1 MRKNQVVGTKKYF
14 LKSKDKIILSFDI
27 SQEIDNYKI
36 TTYHCQNIVLSEHEE
51 LLPKGMMIRDKT
63 ESGLQHW
70 FEKRKASEHRPN
82 SLRFLNC
89 GGSPGDLLRYLE
101 INRGMS
107 LNDTYWVAPV
117 GEDIR
122 WGEVSP
128 YSNVLDKE
136 IADIAFTN
144 EFKIEFP
151 ESKLRITAE
160 PTTAGMLRKCWVNKG
175 ERIYLRKAYE
185 PQLIRE
191 DGRSPIVMEYFAN
204 QVADVM
210 KIKHIPYFLSRYM
223 HPNGES
229 EVICE
234 CPLFTSENIGF
245 VSAIAYIDEAYLA
258 STGQRW
264 ECESIS
270 ARGVQMT
277 LAELFGQKYYADMML
292 FDTIILNYDRH
303 FGNFGYLVNNNNG
316 KYIGPAPLFD
326 NGNTLLAT
334 AYNISDY
341 DMLMD
346 DIWNQYARFMPFDL
360 QAYYFV
366 EDRHLPVLKKLAKF
380 KFKQPVDSS
389 LRVSEQAIE
398 QMSNIV
404 QIRSKKAIELL
415 KKKARNL
422 PI

>member
-136 IADIAFTN
+136 NRF
-144 EFKIEFP
+144 
-151 ESKLRITAE
+151 
-160 PTTAGMLRKCWVNKG
+160 
-175 ERIYLRKAYE
+175 
-185 PQLIRE
+185 
-191 DGRSPIVMEYFAN
+191 
-204 QVADVM
+204 
-210 KIKHIPYFLSRYM
+210 
-223 HPNGES
+223 
-229 EVICE
+229 
-234 CPLFTSENIGF
+234 
-245 VSAIAYIDEAYLA
+245 
-258 STGQRW
+258 
-264 ECESIS
+264 IS
-270 ARGVQMT
+270 V
-277 LAELFGQKYYADMML
+277 E
-292 FDTIILNYDRH
+292 
-303 FGNFGYLVNNNNG
+303 
-316 KYIGPAPLFD
+316 
-326 NGNTLLAT
+326 
-334 AYNISDY
+334 
-341 DMLMD
+341 
-346 DIWNQYARFMPFDL
+346 WNQEVLTDFITN
-360 QAYYFV
+360 V
-366 EDRHLPVLKKLAKF
+366 EITT
-380 KFKQPVDSS
+380 DSS
-389 LRVSEQAIE
+389 KNYLLDIISKAT
-398 QMSNIV
+398 
-404 QIRSKKAIELL
+404 SKKVFVDGVKTKNKELDTVYEVTIKVKDKNQL
-415 KKKARNL
+415 EDFMNSLYAYKFVKKVSRK
-422 PI
+422 